1 MVSFNVGFD
10 ATVINWEQLK
20 GCATSALYAYLE
32 FLGISLLCKTEHYR
46 GKVGKGQR
54 IVCMAI

>member
-32 FLGISLLCKTEHYR
+32 FLGIYPLCKTEHYR